1 MPVIPLCARLRW
13 LLTGEHQ
20 CREGTVSATHGG
32 LECGLVAAK
41 IPNLDIISFGPELHD
56 VHSPNERLSV
66 PSTERT
72 YALLCEILKR
82 SK

>member
-1 MPVIPLCARLRW
+1 MSNLKKHFFHISKSWFSVCTFIF
-13 LLTGEHQ
+13 LLAV
-20 CREGTVSATHGG
+20 CV
-32 LECGLVAAK
+32 GLV
-41 IPNLDIISFGPELHD
+41 IHISFGPELHD

>member
-1 MPVIPLCARLRW
+1 M
-13 LLTGEHQ
+13 
-20 CREGTVSATHGG
+20 
-32 LECGLVAAK
+32 VAAK